1 MEQTSIQ
8 HIQHHPASFNQSSQK
23 SVCLKYLGSCSY
35 YSKTRTCRSTAD
47 IFCPLLTTAL
57 LRAKKEKQKCI
68 KVVFYFG
75 KLNDLDP
82 RSLSQFQLNFAL
94 LKIRLSK
101 GLGLLGTFTTNLGLA
116 WPGWSNLL
124 CLSENFAKK
133 KKFRITRQQLALQL
147 HNEPV
152 HDIGWL
158 VFNSD
163 FLLSHDF
170 FPPCRYVQLL
180 MADLQ
185 SKDINSC
192 STSKSFFILFAN
204 TSNLFGNF

>member
-1 MEQTSIQ
+1 MGQTSNTKKT
-8 HIQHHPASFNQSSQK
+8 HPAIFNQSSQK

-47 IFCPLLTTAL
+47 IFCPLLTTGL

-82 RSLSQFQLNFAL
+82 RSLSQFQLKFATQNTIVKSARIIGNFHHQAGP
-94 LKIRLSK
+94 S
-101 GLGLLGTFTTNLGLA
+101 
-116 WPGWSNLL
+116 WSNLL
-124 CLSENFAKK
+124 CLSENFAKNK
-133 KKFRITRQQLALQL
+133 KSWITRQQLALHL

-152 HDIGWL
+152 HDIGWFSTQ
-158 VFNSD
+158 VFS
-163 FLLSHDF
+163 FLMISF
-170 FPPCRYVQLL
+170 FLAGMSSGYDRGP
-180 MADLQ
+180 

-192 STSKSFFILFAN
+192 STLKKFLQSFSIN
-204 TSNLFGNF
+204 MI